1 MHKKMSLRERIK
13 SYKLGT
19 QVTIAFILFFVFVVS
34 VLVYQIEPIR
44 KNDVWANL
52 ILALFTSVLVSVIT
66 LIVDIIVEFNRHKN
80 DAYLESLREFGIG
93 NLYLDKEAVLRELF
107 DECDRK
113 IWISGYRLILTNKL
127 KNDIYSAVKRGADF
141 YAVICPPWTDAFKM
155 VYGSNEKVLDNY
167 LQVFNAVNKARKETG
182 KSPDKVQVVFVNKP
196 IFSDTYRVDQRLVTG
211 PYMHNKD
218 AEYNVLMA
226 KDFFSYDL
234 VRRSRLS
241 ELIHDEYVTLYK
253 EAEMELDWDK
263 FDETYNKIMNAD
275 MREAEKIEEFL
286 KACVKHTTNVEI

>member
-167 LQVFNAVNKARKETG
+167 LQVFNAVNKVFAR
-182 KSPDKVQVVFVNKP
+182 
-196 IFSDTYRVDQRLVTG
+196 I
-211 PYMHNKD
+211 HN
-218 AEYNVLMA
+218 LR
-226 KDFFSYDL
+226 DFFFNAHNSVLISVNDGHFNLFTVSVYDDFD
-234 VRRSRLS
+234 RSLG
-241 ELIHDEYVTLYK
+241 VC
-253 EAEMELDWDK
+253 
-263 FDETYNKIMNAD
+263 N
-275 MREAEKIEEFL
+275 
-286 KACVKHTTNVEI
+286 